1 LSLDDKAI
9 TYLPELRNIDADK
22 LTIRHL
28 LTQTVHYD
36 FRLSDHKDKTPTD
49 LLNVIFRTEFKSR
62 PGTNFFYSNATSVLL
77 GLVVERVFDNRLDE
91 LAKEHFFDPLKMS
104 RTGFRPQRRFSQN
117 EIVPTEIQGWRGGE
131 IRGEV
136 HDESAFALQP
146 EIVAGSAGL
155 FTTVPDLL
163 QFLRMLLIG
172 GSVDGKQYFTRDMIK
187 QMYTN
192 QLTDLGEWTGLGWE
206 LNQPRYMGK
215 HSRYIFGKTG
225 FTGCVIMCDVKKGF
239 GLALLTN
246 FTYPLRRSDPTL
258 INELR
263 SDLADIVYDN
273 LEAL

>member
-1 LSLDDKAI
+1 
-9 TYLPELRNIDADK
+9 
-22 LTIRHL
+22 
-28 LTQTVHYD
+28 
-36 FRLSDHKDKTPTD
+36 
-49 LLNVIFRTEFKSR
+49 
-62 PGTNFFYSNATSVLL
+62 
-77 GLVVERVFDNRLDE
+77 
-91 LAKEHFFDPLKMS
+91 
-104 RTGFRPQRRFSQN
+104 
-117 EIVPTEIQGWRGGE
+117 
-131 IRGEV
+131 
-136 HDESAFALQP
+136 
-146 EIVAGSAGL
+146 
-155 FTTVPDLL
+155 
-163 QFLRMLLIG
+163 MLLIG